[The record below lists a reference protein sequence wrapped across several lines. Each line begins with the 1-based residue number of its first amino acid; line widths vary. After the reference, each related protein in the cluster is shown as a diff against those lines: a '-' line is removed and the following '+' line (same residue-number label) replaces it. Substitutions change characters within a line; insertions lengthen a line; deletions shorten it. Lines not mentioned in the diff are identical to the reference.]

1 LNYAAPGAIFA
12 KQTHG
17 RESKPADTESAKA
30 KVMKRILIGPFFY
43 LLTASLPAQIHYPP
57 AVMAN
62 QDQWSPAL
70 KQAWVAQN
78 AGKYPSGGRVET
90 KMLTE
95 DLQLDS
101 TISYQPT
108 DVGGGN
114 IILTPFERTDYLYV
128 NPTTLIE
135 RESIREDNKW
145 KKSFQSTLKLD
156 DQDRIF
162 AILSESVDPDVGFLI
177 PVIRFRIFYHGNSAT
192 EGDSI
197 FFETWSAEAQSWIRM
212 LTVFNTF
219 NELDLV
225 SESISIILD
234 SEGEQETSKDIY
246 YYDDQA
252 RNTRI
257 ESFLLDGENEIPTFM
272 EENTWIFEYL
282 SSTTTSISDG
292 AGGFFPLTKTD
303 YGYTAQGNPDTVE
316 TFQYLALN
324 ATWTLTD
331 AHYQQYDAENR
342 LTSEELLQFEV
353 GVPVE
358 HQIITYDYL
367 QDDYLAWKS
376 VFYVDQTS
384 GLQTLDHKTQYHY
397 SSLSTSVNQEGA
409 KYDPLFLYPNPTR
422 DQVEF
427 TASSASWIRVF
438 NIGGQ
443 LIQTIQVPEGKNS
456 IDLTAMVPGFY
467 TLILQDKSAVY
478 AGRILKQ

>member
-1 LNYAAPGAIFA
+1 
-12 KQTHG
+12 
-17 RESKPADTESAKA
+17 
-30 KVMKRILIGPFFY
+30 MKRILLIGPFFY
-43 LLTASLPAQIHYPP
+43 LFTASLLAQIHYPP
-57 AVMAN
+57 AVMEN
-62 QDQWSPAL
+62 QDRWSPAL
-70 KQAWVAQN
+70 KEAWVARN
-78 AGKYPSGGRVET
+78 TGKLPSGGRIET

-128 NPTTLIE
+128 NPTTVIE
-135 RESIREDNKW
+135 RESIREDNQW
-145 KKSFQSTLKLD
+145 KKSFQSTLRLD
-156 DQDRIF
+156 DQGRIF
-162 AILSESVDPDVGFLI
+162 SIVSESFDPDFGFLI
-177 PVIRFRIFYHGNSAT
+177 PVSRYRIFYHGNSAT

-197 FFETWSAEAQSWIRM
+197 FFEAWSADDQSWIRI
-212 LTVFNTF
+212 LTVYNTF

-225 SESISIILD
+225 SESISMILD
-234 SEGEQETSKDIY
+234 IDGEQKTSKDIY

-252 RNTRI
+252 RNIRI
-257 ESFLLDGENEIPTFM
+257 ESFLLDGENEMPTYL
-272 EENTWIFEYL
+272 EENNWIFEYL
-282 SSTTTSISDG
+282 SSTTTSIADG

-303 YGYTAQGNPDTVE
+303 YGYTAQGNPDTIE

-342 LTSEELLQFEV
+342 LYTEELLRFEV
-353 GVPVE
+353 GIPVE
-358 HQIITYDYL
+358 HQIINYDYL

-376 VFYVDQTS
+376 VFYVDQAS

-397 SSLSTSVNQEGA
+397 STLSTSIHQEGS
-409 KYDPLFLYPNPTR
+409 KYSPLFLYPNPTR

-427 TASSASWIRVF
+427 TAGSASWIRVF

-443 LIQTIQVPEGKNS
+443 LIQTLRVPEGKNS
-456 IDLTAMVPGFY
+456 IDLAAMAPGFY
-467 TLILQDKSAVY
+467 TLILQDNNAVY